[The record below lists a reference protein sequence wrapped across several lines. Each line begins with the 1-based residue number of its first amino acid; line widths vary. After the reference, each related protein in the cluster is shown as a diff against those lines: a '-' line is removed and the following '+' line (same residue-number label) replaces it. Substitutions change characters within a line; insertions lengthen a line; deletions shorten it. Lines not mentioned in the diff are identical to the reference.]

1 MSPTGVKRPRL
12 LFVSPRFLFPADEG
26 GKIRTGQILR
36 GMKGGA
42 FEIDLI
48 APATETQVRAHRAE
62 LEELCDRF
70 EAWPP
75 ERRGALWR
83 LARLRHLASPLPVA
97 VCSDVSEAFTRA
109 IQGGIERRP
118 DLVVFDYVH
127 SAVAFPRELA
137 LPTVCFTHNVE
148 TEIFRRHAE
157 VARRAHARAVWRNQ
171 AAKMERFERSA
182 LARFTRVVAVSERDA
197 QQFRNDFGLVQ
208 TRVIPTGVDL
218 DHFRYTPAEAN
229 DRVVFCG
236 AMDWPANQDGIGWLL
251 DEVWPRVLAARASAT
266 LTVVGRNVPEALQA
280 KGRSF
285 GASVRF
291 TGWVED
297 IRPHLEGAAAYAI
310 PLRVGGGTRIKGYE
324 AIAIGSPVVSTAIG
338 VEGLGLRAG
347 QHYLEA
353 NDPAAFAAALLTL
366 LGDNAR
372 GRALASEARAFV
384 EERFSFR
391 HAARAFEGICLEALG
406 EHLARLPRA
415 SVCGTAAR
423 VMEGGS

>member
-1 MSPTGVKRPRL
+1 VSRTGEKRPRL

-36 GMKGGA
+36 GMKGST

-48 APATETQVRAHRAE
+48 APASEDEVRAHRAE
-62 LEELCDRF
+62 LEALCDRF

-75 ERRGALWR
+75 ERRSALWK

-97 VCSDVSEAFTRA
+97 VRTDRSAAFARA
-109 IQGGIERRP
+109 IEGGLARRP
-118 DLVVFDYVH
+118 DVVVFDYVH

-137 LPTVCFTHNVE
+137 LPSVCFTHNVE
-148 TEIFRRHAE
+148 TEIFRRHAK
-157 VARRAHARAVWRNQ
+157 VASRALSRVVWRNQ
-171 AAKMERFERSA
+171 AAKMERFERAA

-197 QQFRNDFGLVQ
+197 QQFRNDFGLAQ

-229 DRVVFCG
+229 ERVVFCG
-236 AMDWPANQDGIGWLL
+236 AMDWAANQDGIGWLL
-251 DEVWPRVLAARASAT
+251 DEVWAKVLAVHPSAT
-266 LTVVGRNVPEALQA
+266 LTVVGRNVPESLQA
-280 KGRSF
+280 KGRAL

-297 IRPHLEGAAAYAI
+297 IRPHLQGAAAYAI

-338 VEGLGLRAG
+338 VEGLGLSAG
-347 QHYLEA
+347 THYLEA
-353 NDPAAFAAALLTL
+353 NDPASFAASLIAL
-366 LGDNAR
+366 LGDAAR
-372 GRALASEARAFV
+372 GRALAQEARAFV

-391 HAARAFEGICLEALG
+391 HAARAFEGICLEALT
-406 EHLARLPRA
+406 AA
-415 SVCGTAAR
+415 SCAQVRGAVCGTAAR
-423 VMEGGS
+423 ALPSR

>member
-1 MSPTGVKRPRL
+1 MSRSGEKRPRL

-42 FEIDLI
+42 FELDLI
-48 APATETQVRAHRAE
+48 APASDAEVRAHRAD

-75 ERRGALWR
+75 QRRGALWK
-83 LARLRHLASPLPVA
+83 LARLRHLLSPLPVA
-97 VCSDVSEAFTRA
+97 VRTDVCAAFARA
-109 IQGGIERRP
+109 IQGGLARRP

-127 SAVAFPRELA
+127 SAVAFPRDLK
-137 LPTVCFTHNVE
+137 LPSVCFTHNVE
-148 TEIFRRHAE
+148 TEIFRRHAK
-157 VARRAHARAVWRNQ
+157 VASRALSRAVWRNQ
-171 AAKMERFERSA
+171 AAKMERFEREA

-197 QQFRNDFGLVQ
+197 QQFRNDFGLAE

-236 AMDWPANQDGIGWLL
+236 AMDWAANQDGIGWLL
-251 DEVWPRVLAARASAT
+251 DEVWAKVLAARPSAT
-266 LTVVGRNVPEALQA
+266 LTVVGRNVPEGLQA
-280 KGRSF
+280 KARVL

-297 IRPHLEGAAAYAI
+297 IRPHLQGAAAYAI

-338 VEGLGLRAG
+338 VEGLGLSAG
-347 QHYLEA
+347 KHYLEA
-353 NDPAAFAAALLTL
+353 NDPASFAASLVAL
-366 LGDNAR
+366 LGDAAR
-372 GRALASEARAFV
+372 GRALAQEARAFV

-391 HAARAFEGICLEALG
+391 HAARAFEGICLEALTAG
-406 EHLARLPRA
+406 VLRPERVCSLAR
-415 SVCGTAAR
+415 
-423 VMEGGS
+423 